1 MTSTDTDNAQKAPA
15 KDRWDLP
22 DVSGLVVGVLGGT
35 GPQGKGLAYRL
46 ARAGQKVII
55 GSRAADRAEA
65 AAGELGHGVEGADN
79 ADTARRSDIVI
90 VAVPWDGHGK
100 TLESLR
106 EELAGKLVVDCV
118 NPLGF
123 DKKGAYALKP
133 EEGSAAEQAAALLP
147 DSRVTAAFH
156 HLSAVLLQNPE
167 IDEIDTDVMVLG
179 EVRAD
184 VEIVQALAGR
194 IPGMRG
200 VFAGRLRNAH
210 QVESLVANLIS
221 VNRRYKAHAGLRVT
235 DVSPIPPMI
244 TKITG
249 QHDAEQ
255 GVRVLQRVQREIAL
269 RAHRDVA
276 AVQGGARVRV
286 LVQTERD
293 DPAGRRRAGTR
304 PRRGCAANPVQVAQP
319 VTAVTASDPDEDGAD
334 PPVAVAGGGGGHRW
348 RLLDSRARGG
358 DCADRTGRTG
368 RYVPESPTGSGPPV
382 PFGHARRTHAADH
395 PPSTSVP
402 ATPRKPRDRL
412 RLHRR
417 QWTPCAIASSAPP
430 RHFAPTVR
438 PSRSAGRGCV
448 RC

>member
-1 MTSTDTDNAQKAPA
+1 MTSTDSAQKAPA
-15 KDRWDLP
+15 KDPWDLP

-55 GSRAADRAEA
+55 GSRAAERAQSA
-65 AAGELGHGVEGADN
+65 AEELGHGVEGADN
-79 ADTARRSDIVI
+79 AECARRSDIVI
-90 VAVPWDGHGK
+90 VAVPWEGHGK

-147 DSRVTAAFH
+147 DSRVAAAFH
-156 HLSAVLLQNPE
+156 HLSAVLLQDPE

-179 EVRAD
+179 EERAD

-235 DVSPIPPMI
+235 DV
-244 TKITG
+244 
-249 QHDAEQ
+249 
-255 GVRVLQRVQREIAL
+255 
-269 RAHRDVA
+269 
-276 AVQGGARVRV
+276 
-286 LVQTERD
+286 
-293 DPAGRRRAGTR
+293 
-304 PRRGCAANPVQVAQP
+304 
-319 VTAVTASDPDEDGAD
+319 
-334 PPVAVAGGGGGHRW
+334 
-348 RLLDSRARGG
+348 
-358 DCADRTGRTG
+358 
-368 RYVPESPTGSGPPV
+368 
-382 PFGHARRTHAADH
+382 
-395 PPSTSVP
+395 
-402 ATPRKPRDRL
+402 
-412 RLHRR
+412 
-417 QWTPCAIASSAPP
+417 
-430 RHFAPTVR
+430 
-438 PSRSAGRGCV
+438 
-448 RC
+448 